1 MLDNVDRVYA
11 LNRAKAASKA
21 TDLEISLSSLDTVSA
36 APPASQPYSF
46 QRTIQ
51 TAPDYD
57 PHHPLS
63 SSSISPN
70 TRTSPL
76 TRLIQSKSPSPAEA
90 QFLPANEDLPVHLAS
105 LPEEL
110 LEHVMSH
117 MDVAA
122 IENFGSTCWKARF
135 LTAHSEFWRV
145 KAGKMY
151 TRQAINPEGVRMADL
166 GKKYGGEWRTCLIEQ
181 ERVRMDGCYIAV
193 CHYV

>member
-1 MLDNVDRVYA
+1 MPDNVDRVYA
-11 LNRAKAASKA
+11 LNRAKAASRA
-21 TDLEISLSSLDTVSA
+21 THLEPSLSSLDTVSS
-36 APPASQPYSF
+36 APPASTPYSF

-51 TAPDYD
+51 TGPDYD

-63 SSSISPN
+63 SSLISPH

-76 TRLIQSKSPSPAEA
+76 TQLFQTHSPSPAVAE
-90 QFLPANEDLPVHLAS
+90 FLPANEDLPVHLAS
-105 LPEEL
+105 LPGEI
-110 LEHVMSH
+110 LEHIMSH

-122 IENFGSTCWKARF
+122 LENFGSTCWKARWA
-135 LTAHSEFWRV
+135 TAHSEYWRV

-151 TRQAINPEGVRMADL
+151 SREAVNPEGVSMADL